1 MAMPTFVRY
10 EVVRILGEG
19 SFGKVYLGKDREKG
33 GDYVAIKTFVR
44 ARHDAE
50 GHEVPFDLPSIC
62 SAT

>member
-33 GDYVAIKTFVR
+33 GDYVAIKTFVT
-44 ARHDAE
+44 ARRDAE